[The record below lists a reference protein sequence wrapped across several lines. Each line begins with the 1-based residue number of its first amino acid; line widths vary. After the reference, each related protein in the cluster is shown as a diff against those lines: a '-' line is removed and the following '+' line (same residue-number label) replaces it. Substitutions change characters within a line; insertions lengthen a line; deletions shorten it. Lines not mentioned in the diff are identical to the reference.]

1 MRAWLRQKLINI
13 LIDDGTEPEK
23 NARQRPATINRANR
37 GGSGSISVNFGGELC
52 DDSPSG
58 IDLPDPIVFKVQ
70 AVSGG
75 TVVESKWFDYKK
87 DEQRIKLHII
97 TQDENLSESIGKIVT
112 MELLQK

>member
-1 MRAWLRQKLINI
+1 MKNWLRQRLLHF
-13 LIDDGTEPEK
+13 LIDAEDS
-23 NARQRPATINRANR
+23 RPSRIGR
-37 GGSGSISVNFGGELC
+37 GNISVSLMDDTQC

-58 IDLPDPIVFKVQ
+58 IDLPDPINFKVQ

-75 TVVESKWFDYKK
+75 TVVESRWYDHKK
-87 DEQRIKLHII
+87 DENRIKLHII

>member
-1 MRAWLRQKLINI
+1 MRNWLRQRLINI
-13 LIDDGTEPEK
+13 LIDTDDQG
-23 NARQRPATINRANR
+23 ARQRPARLRSQGN
-37 GGSGSISVNFGGELC
+37 ISVSFDDELC
-52 DDSPSG
+52 DDSPNS
-58 IDLPDPIVFKVQ
+58 IDLPDPITFKVQ

-75 TVVESKWFDYKK
+75 TVVESKWYDHKK

>member
-1 MRAWLRQKLINI
+1 MRNWLRQRLIN
-13 LIDDGTEPEK
+13 LLVDDGTEPDRG
-23 NARQRPATINRANR
+23 ARQRPATLNRATR
-37 GGSGSISVNFGGELC
+37 GSISICVDDGF

-75 TVVESKWFDYKK
+75 TVVESKWYDHKK

>member
-1 MRAWLRQKLINI
+1 MRNWLRQQLINI

-23 NARQRPATINRANR
+23 TARQRPATINRGN
-37 GGSGSISVNFGGELC
+37 ISVCLGDEY
-52 DDSPSG
+52 DDIPNG

-75 TVVESKWFDYKK
+75 TVVESKWYDHKK

>member
-1 MRAWLRQKLINI
+1 MRNWLRQKLINI
-13 LIDDGTEPEK
+13 LIDDGSEPEK
-23 NARQRPATINRANR
+23 NARQRPATMNRANR
-37 GGSGSISVNFGGELC
+37 GGSISICLDDGV

-75 TVVESKWFDYKK
+75 TVVESKWYDYKK
-87 DEQRIKLHII
+87 DEQRVKLHII

-112 MELLQK
+112 MELVQK

>member
-1 MRAWLRQKLINI
+1 MKHWLRQRLLHF
-13 LIDDGTEPEK
+13 LIDAEPS
-23 NARQRPATINRANR
+23 RPSSLGLGN
-37 GGSGSISVNFGGELC
+37 ISVSLGDEQLC

-75 TVVESKWFDYKK
+75 TIVESRWYDHKK
-87 DEQRIKLHII
+87 DENRVKLHII
-97 TQDENLSESIGKIVT
+97 TQEENLAESIGKIVT

>member
-1 MRAWLRQKLINI
+1 MRNWLRQKLINI
-13 LIDDGTEPEK
+13 LVDANDS
-23 NARQRPATINRANR
+23 RPVKMSHTSR
-37 GGSGSISVNFGGELC
+37 GSISVMLDDALC

-75 TVVESKWFDYKK
+75 TVVESRWYDHKK
-87 DEQRIKLHII
+87 DENRIKLHII